1 MPENLFTFHSNTFY
15 KNVEETDTLINGSV
29 RWNNTHAQTLSEV
42 QVRNNIPLIHLTYS
56 FYMYSLLFS

>member
-42 QVRNNIPLIHLTYS
+42 
-56 FYMYSLLFS
+56 